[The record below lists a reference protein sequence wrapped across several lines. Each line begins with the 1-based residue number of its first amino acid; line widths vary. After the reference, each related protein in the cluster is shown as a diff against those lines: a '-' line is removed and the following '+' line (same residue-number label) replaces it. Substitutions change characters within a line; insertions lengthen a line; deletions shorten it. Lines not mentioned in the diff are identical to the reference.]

1 MDEMKPFL
9 AKVADGNSLSREEAG
24 QAFDIIMSGRATP
37 SQIGAFLMALRVRG
51 ETVDEITGAVAQMR
65 DKMTRVSAPVDSVDI
80 VGTGGTGT
88 KTYNISTCS
97 AMVMAGAGAHV
108 AKHGNKAL
116 SSLSGSG
123 DVLSSLGVNLAQDP
137 DGVSQCINE
146 ANIGFMF
153 APNHHA
159 AMRFVGPSRVE
170 MGIRTI
176 FNLLGPLSNPAGVT
190 RQLVGV
196 FDPHWLHPFA
206 ETLRNLGSEMAWIIH
221 GAGGLDEISITG
233 ESHVVQLKNG
243 LISEFTIKPEDV
255 GLKRAAMDDI
265 RGGTGDD
272 NAKALRALLEGE
284 KSAYRDIVLMNA
296 AAGLYVADKVD
307 SYEDGIALAAETI
320 DSGKALA
327 ALDRLVEVSNRT
339 GKSE

>member
-1 MDEMKPFL
+1 MDDMKPFL
-9 AKVADGNSLSREEAG
+9 AKVADGASLSREEAAT
-24 QAFDIIMSGRATP
+24 AFDIIMTGRATP

-65 DKMTRVSAPVDSVDI
+65 EKMTPVTAPQGSVDI

-97 AMVMAGAGAHV
+97 AMVMAGAGVPV

-123 DVLSSLGVNLAQDP
+123 DVLTSLGVNLAQDP
-137 DGVSQCINE
+137 EGVARCINE
-146 ANIGFMF
+146 AGIGFMF

-170 MGIRTI
+170 MGVRTI

-206 ETLRNLGSEMAWIIH
+206 ETLKTLGSEMVWVIH

-233 ESHVVQLKNG
+233 ESQIVELKDG
-243 LISEFTIKPEDV
+243 IISERTITPEAV
-255 GLKRAAMDDI
+255 GLTRASMDDI
-265 RGGTGDD
+265 RGGTGEE
-272 NAKALRALLEGE
+272 NAKALKALLEGE

-296 AAGLYVADKVD
+296 AAGLYVAGKVS
-307 SYEDGIALAAETI
+307 SYEDGIGLAAQTI
-320 DSGKALA
+320 DNGKALA
-327 ALDRLVEVSNRT
+327 ALNKLIEVSN
-339 GKSE
+339 G

>member
-1 MDEMKPFL
+1 MDEMKPFI
-9 AKVADGNSLSREEAG
+9 AKVADGASLSRSEAAD
-24 QAFDIIMSGRATP
+24 AFDIIMSGKATP
-37 SQIGAFLMALRVRG
+37 SQIGAFLMALRLRG
-51 ETVDEITGAVAQMR
+51 ETVDEITGAVSQMR
-65 DKMTRVSAPVDSVDI
+65 AKMTTVNAPNDSVDI

-97 AMVMAGAGAHV
+97 AMVMAGAGVHV

-137 DGVSQCINE
+137 DGVTRCINE

-153 APNHHA
+153 APNHHS

-170 MGIRTI
+170 MGVRTI
-176 FNLLGPLSNPAGVT
+176 FNLLGPLSNPAGVK

-196 FDPHWLHPFA
+196 FNAHWLKPFA

-221 GAGGLDEISITG
+221 GADGLDEISITG
-233 ESHVVQLKNG
+233 ESSIIQLKDG
-243 LISEFTIKPEDV
+243 KISEFTVKPEDF
-255 GLKRAAMDDI
+255 GLSRASMDDI

-272 NAKALRALLEGE
+272 NAKAMRALLEGE
-284 KSAYRDIVLMNA
+284 KGPYRDIVLMNA
-296 AAGLYVADKVD
+296 GAGLLVADKVK
-307 SYEDGIALAAETI
+307 SYEDGIALAAQTI

-327 ALDRLVEVSNRT
+327 ALEKLIEVSNRA
-339 GKSE
+339 

>member
-1 MDEMKPFL
+1 MDDMKPFL
-9 AKVADGNSLSREEAG
+9 AKVADGASLSREEAAT
-24 QAFDIIMSGRATP
+24 AFDIIMTGKATP

-51 ETVDEITGAVAQMR
+51 ETVNEITGAVAQMR
-65 DKMTRVSAPVDSVDI
+65 EKMTPVTAPEGSVDI

-97 AMVMAGAGAHV
+97 AMVMAGAGVPV

-123 DVLSSLGVNLAQDP
+123 DVLTSLGVNLAQDP
-137 DGVSQCINE
+137 DGVARCIKE
-146 ANIGFMF
+146 AGIGFMF

-170 MGIRTI
+170 MGVRTI
-176 FNLLGPLSNPAGVT
+176 FNLLGPLSNPAGVK

-206 ETLRNLGSEMAWIIH
+206 ETLKTLGSEMVWVIH

-233 ESHVVQLKNG
+233 ESQVVELKDG
-243 LISEFTIKPEDV
+243 TIRDLTITPEQV
-255 GLKRAAMDDI
+255 GLTRASMDDI

-272 NAKALRALLEGE
+272 NAKALKALLEGE
-284 KSAYRDIVLMNA
+284 KGAYRDIVLMNA
-296 AAGLYVADKVD
+296 AAGLYVAGKVA
-307 SYEDGIALAAETI
+307 SYEDGIGLAAETI
-320 DSGKALA
+320 DNGKALA
-327 ALDRLVEVSNRT
+327 ALNKLIEVSN
-339 GKSE
+339 G

>member
-1 MDEMKPFL
+1 MDDMKPFL
-9 AKVADGNSLSREEAG
+9 AKVADGASLSREEAAT
-24 QAFDIIMSGRATP
+24 AFDIIMTGRATP

-65 DKMTRVSAPVDSVDI
+65 EKMTPVIAPEGSVDI

-97 AMVMAGAGAHV
+97 AMVMAGAGASV

-123 DVLSSLGVNLAQDP
+123 DVLTSLGVNLAQNP
-137 DGVSQCINE
+137 EGVARCINE
-146 ANIGFMF
+146 AGIGFMF

-170 MGIRTI
+170 MGVRTI
-176 FNLLGPLSNPAGVT
+176 FNLLGPLSNPAGVK

-206 ETLRNLGSEMAWIIH
+206 ETLKTLGSEMVWVIH

-233 ESHVVQLKNG
+233 ESRIVELKDG
-243 LISEFTIKPEDV
+243 IISELTMTPEQV
-255 GLKRAAMDDI
+255 GLTRASMDDI

-272 NAKALRALLEGE
+272 NAKALKALLEGE

-296 AAGLYVADKVD
+296 AAGLYVAGKVC
-307 SYEDGIALAAETI
+307 SYEDGIALASETI
-320 DSGKALA
+320 DNGKALA
-327 ALDRLVEVSNRT
+327 ALNKLIEVSN
-339 GKSE
+339 G